1 MIDLIEILCFFENS
15 FSFFRSIVHGISI
28 VGLNPMVYTAFLP
41 ITPLLDIFGSFF
53 FIDALHPNVDIK
65 ETKSFF
71 NVSFAVE
78 N

>member
-1 MIDLIEILCFFENS
+1 
-15 FSFFRSIVHGISI
+15 
-28 VGLNPMVYTAFLP
+28 MVYTAFLP
-41 ITPLLDIFGSFF
+41 ITPLLDIFGSSF